1 MECRPSFLLLLFHS
15 NSLLL
20 SFFLLV
26 TNIYW
31 KYTVPGA
38 PSEVKAVISS
48 PDSAIIT
55 WKDPINKNGLIT
67 KYTLNWRELNKNRT
81 KTAVTVPK
89 SRSNIFSTRYRVPE
103 THPQY
108 KLTGL
113 SENAVYEAWVTAST
127 RVGEGPST
135 DIITFNPVSKIPARI
150 LELSDTWII
159 TSGGEFTPFVLACHV
174 VGTEPIRKLWTKDG

>member
-1 MECRPSFLLLLFHS
+1 MFAVLFKWNFLLLS
-15 NSLLL
+15 
-20 SFFLLV
+20 LV
-26 TNIYW
+26 TFYPFVGC
-31 KYTVPGA
+31 TVPGA

-89 SRSNIFSTRYRVPE
+89 SRTNIFSTRYRVPE
-103 THPQY
+103 SHPQY

-113 SENAVYEAWVTAST
+113 VHNVIYEAWVSAST

-135 DIITFNPVSKIPARI
+135 GIVTFEPVSKIPARI
-150 LELSDTWII
+150 LELSDTWIV
-159 TSGGEFTPFVLACHV
+159 SSMGGDFTPFVLACHV
-174 VGTEPIRKLWTKDG
+174 VGSDPIKKSWTKDG